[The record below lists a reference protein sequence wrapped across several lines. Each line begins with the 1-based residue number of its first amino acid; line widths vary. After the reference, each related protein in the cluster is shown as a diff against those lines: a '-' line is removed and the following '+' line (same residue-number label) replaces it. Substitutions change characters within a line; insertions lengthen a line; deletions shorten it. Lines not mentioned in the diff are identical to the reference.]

1 MSQNNQFESFKEIV
15 NTRSHW
21 KWYDPD
27 KKISE
32 DLLKEIMETAQ
43 RAPSS
48 FNSQPSKVI
57 LVRDP
62 EFKLALAEG
71 MGTDS
76 NKNIVLTADT
86 SAVFLADL
94 EVSQLIHHY

>member
-1 MSQNNQFESFKEIV
+1 
-15 NTRSHW
+15 
-21 KWYDPD
+21 
-27 KKISE
+27 
-32 DLLKEIMETAQ
+32 METAQ

-71 MGTDS
+71 MLTDS
-76 NKNIVLTADT
+76 NKNLVLTADT
-86 SAVFLADL
+86 SAVFLANL
-94 EVSQLIHHY
+94 EVSQLNHD